1 MSEEEQETI
10 SEVDRIADGLN
21 ELLDGT
27 EEINELMTIWAEN
40 NKGVKKFKEIDE
52 RIRVKL
58 KTYLK
63 ERQWNNYLDKES
75 KISIKLDVQK
85 RQTIDKEQL
94 KMMLTDAQ
102 YAMVL
107 KTTTFEKMSIVTPEV
122 RKAMKNIIK

>member
-1 MSEEEQETI
+1 MPEDKQESV
-10 SEVDRIADGLN
+10 SEVDKIADGLN
-21 ELLDGT
+21 ELLDST
-27 EEINELMTIWAEN
+27 EEINELLFIWAEN
-40 NKGVKKFKEIDE
+40 NKGVKRFQEIDE

-63 ERQWNNYLDKES
+63 ERQWTNYSDKDS

-107 KTTTFEKMSIVTPEV
+107 KTTTFEKMSIITPEM
-122 RKAMKNIIK
+122 RKAMRGLVK